1 MKKFTFKGVLDGFRQ
16 TVQPQAIRQEQEIQ
30 ESLKIEHFAL
40 RKTFRH
46 GFPYSPTAFAFDPVQ
61 KLLAIGDKNGSL
73 RILGRPG
80 VDAHIKHEG
89 ESECAVILTDFIVN
103 DGKLVTVTADDTIH
117 LWNLRQKVPQ
127 VIQSLKFQ
135 RERVTCIHLPV
146 ASKWLYVGTEKGN
159 IHVVH
164 IESFALSGYVI
175 NWNKAIEVV
184 RASHPGAVI
193 ALCDNPLDANKLLI
207 AFECGLLVLWD
218 LKGKFAEMRW
228 QSAEPVKSIAW
239 HYEGKYFVSSHK
251 DGSICSWPMRPTPK
265 PQSLVFPHAKTS
277 KDGTLEKCNSI
288 YKVDL
293 KASQSG
299 ETFTIFSGGM
309 PTEKGAKS
317 NCITVMVG
325 KTTTVL
331 EMEHAVVDFITL
343 CENPWTSETQ
353 EPYAI
358 AVLLQ
363 YDLVLIDLLT
373 PGFPCFESPYPMDL
387 HESPVTCCTYLTDCP
402 SDLVPAFYSVG
413 RTTTSKKTGFSER
426 EWPISGGEWSPA
438 SCSYSEI
445 VITGHQDGSLKFW
458 DSGAGTLQILY
469 KLKTAKIFEK
479 SKNLQSETTGMD
491 HPLAIQLIYLCSESR
506 RLCVAGSLGQVL
518 LFKFR
523 KVESTSD
530 VLVLEIPILFEN
542 YEDIYGTSPEC
553 DFIPHQV
560 QKTESSES
568 DKTDNLLRV
577 KTGAQ
582 RKPPG
587 FQSQLVCLTTGPNR
601 RVVQVTSLC
610 INSNY
615 GLMAYGTEYGLV
627 IIDIIQKVCLLSVA
641 CPDLYG
647 AHDPYS
653 RTPKSPKRIEN
664 KDEQS
669 RSPSSDQINGS
680 TTAPVASACSS
691 GGNKVVV
698 SGSPNNH
705 LRSEANSSIDEYL
718 SGAGAGSSGCGVG
731 GAGGGG
737 GVGNVIGS
745 AGTGSG
751 GANVGKVSFTEQ
763 ASTSSI
769 SFDNAADSQAA
780 GIYMGD
786 TDKVDGSFSRS
797 RSSSMSSID
806 MSSAESVTCL
816 AFIETFAKKSDILS
830 LVPTLWIGT
839 SFGSILTLVVSMPE
853 REVRKSQPVLVTING
868 GPILRLKGS
877 ITSMS
882 FLDAFGTIIP
892 FSYEPW
898 RDDSRDGKKDRTP
911 TKSSS
916 RTSPT
921 FTPTTA
927 NTISNT
933 SGGNVST
940 SASSSGISGSVS
952 TGLDN
957 IADRQYVIIASEKQ
971 TKVYDIANQCCINR
985 IQLSEMDYAVKAATI
1000 TMKGGTCLATYL
1012 SNGHLMVHSLPSLKM
1027 LLDTEFLPIMNLSF
1041 QTKCKQGI
1049 VDPMLSIWGQQIIV
1063 HEDITQISKIFCF
1076 SNKGHGLYMASPT
1089 EIQKFT
1095 ISSEFCQFILEMM
1108 GNLYTVQ
1115 EMPEQPK
1122 ESFFKGLFG
1131 GGAKSLD
1138 REELFGEQSGKANRS
1153 IAKHIPGPTI
1163 DQLNQRASTAASEIS
1178 RAHQLAME
1186 RGEKLNLLEER
1197 AERMANQAQDFSGT
1211 AHNLMLK
1218 YKDKKWYQL

>member
-1 MKKFTFKGVLDGFRQ
+1 MKKFTFRGVLDGFRN
-16 TVQPQAIRQEQEIQ
+16 TVQPQTARQEQEIH
-30 ESLKIEHFAL
+30 ETLRPEHFAIK
-40 RKTFRH
+40 KTFRH
-46 GFPYSPTAFAFDPVQ
+46 GFPYSPSAFAFDPVQ
-61 KLLAIGDKNGSL
+61 RLLVIGDKSGSL
-73 RILGRPG
+73 RLLGRPG
-80 VDAHIKHEG
+80 VDTHVSHEG
-89 ESECAVILTDFIVN
+89 ESACPVILAEFLVN

-117 LWNLRQKVPQ
+117 LWNIRQKVPQ

-135 RERVTCIHLPV
+135 RERVTCIHLAV

-159 IHVVH
+159 IHVVN
-164 IESFALSGYVI
+164 IDTFALSGYVI
-175 NWNKAIEVV
+175 NWNKAIELG
-184 RASHPGAVI
+184 RATHPGAVI
-193 ALCDNPLDANKLLI
+193 ALCDNPIDANKLLL
-207 AFECGLLVLWD
+207 AYECGLLVLWD
-218 LKGKFAEMRW
+218 LKGKCAEIRW
-228 QSAEPVKSIAW
+228 VSSDPVKSIAW

-265 PQSLVFPHAKTS
+265 PQSLVYPHAKTS
-277 KDGTLEKCNSI
+277 RDGTMEKCNPI
-288 YKVDL
+288 FKVDL
-293 KASQSG
+293 KASESG

-331 EMEHAVVDFITL
+331 EMEHTVVDFITL

-387 HESPVTCCTYLTDCP
+387 HESPVTYCTYLTDCP

-426 EWPISGGEWSPA
+426 EWPVSGGEWSPA
-438 SCSYSEI
+438 SCSYAEI
-445 VITGHQDGSLKFW
+445 VITGHQDGTLKFW
-458 DSGAGTLQILY
+458 DSGAGSLQILY

-479 SKNLQSETTGMD
+479 SKSIQTDNSTE
-491 HPLAIQLIYLCSESR
+491 HPLAIQLIHLCSVSR
-506 RLCVAGSLGQVL
+506 RLCVAGAMGQVI

-523 KVESTSD
+523 KVETTSE

-542 YEDIYGTSPEC
+542 FDDIYGTSPEC

-577 KTGAQ
+577 KSGAQ

-587 FQSQLVCLTTGPNR
+587 FQSQLVCLTTGPNKR
-601 RVVQVTSLC
+601 TVQVTSLC
-610 INSNY
+610 ISSAY

-627 IIDIIQKVCLLSVA
+627 IIDIIQKVCLLSIA

-653 RTPKSPKRIEN
+653 RTPKSPKRIET
-664 KDEQS
+664 KDDQS
-669 RSPSSDQINGS
+669 RSPSSDQLCDAQAEPS
-680 TTAPVASACSS
+680 KCCLCAY
-691 GGNKVVV
+691 
-698 SGSPNNH
+698 
-705 LRSEANSSIDEYL
+705 LRK
-718 SGAGAGSSGCGVG
+718 CFVG
-731 GAGGGG
+731 
-737 GVGNVIGS
+737 
-745 AGTGSG
+745 
-751 GANVGKVSFTEQ
+751 E
-763 ASTSSI
+763 
-769 SFDNAADSQAA
+769 
-780 GIYMGD
+780 
-786 TDKVDGSFSRS
+786 KVDGSFSRS

-816 AFIETFAKKSDILS
+816 AFIESYNKRNDMLS
-830 LVPTLWIGT
+830 VVPTLWVGT

-868 GPILRLKGS
+868 GPVLRLKGA

-892 FSYEPW
+892 FSSEPW
-898 RDDSRDGKKDRTP
+898 RDDSRDAKKERTP

-952 TGLDN
+952 TGLDT
-957 IADRQYVIIASEKQ
+957 IADRQYIVIASEKQ
-971 TKVYDIANQCCINR
+971 TKVFDIANQCCANR
-985 IQLSEMDYAVKAATI
+985 IQFSEMDFAVKAKTI
-1000 TMKGGTCLATYL
+1000 TMKDGTCLATYL
-1012 SNGHLMVHSLPSLKM
+1012 SNGHLMVHSLPSLK
-1027 LLDTEFLPIMNLSF
+1027 LLMDTEFLPLMDLR
-1041 QTKCKQGI
+1041 
-1049 VDPMLSIWGQQIIV
+1049 
-1063 HEDITQISKIFCF
+1063 ISKIFCF

-1095 ISSEFCQFILEMM
+1095 ISSEFCQFILDMM
-1108 GNLYTVQ
+1108 GSLYTVQ

-1153 IAKHIPGPTI
+1153 IAKHIPGPTLE
-1163 DQLNQRASTAASEIS
+1163 QLNQRASTAASEIS
-1178 RAHQLAME
+1178 RAHLLAME
-1186 RGEKLNLLEER
+1186 RGEKLNMLEER
-1197 AERMANQAQDFSGT
+1197 AERMSNQAQDFSGT
-1211 AHNLMLK
+1211 AHSLMLK

>member
-1 MKKFTFKGVLDGFRQ
+1 MKKFTFRGVLDGFRN
-16 TVQPQAIRQEQEIQ
+16 TVQPQTARQEQEIH
-30 ESLKIEHFAL
+30 ETLRPEHFAIK
-40 RKTFRH
+40 KTFRH
-46 GFPYSPTAFAFDPVQ
+46 GFPYSPSAFAFDPVQ
-61 KLLAIGDKNGSL
+61 RLLVIGDKSGSL
-73 RILGRPG
+73 RLLGRPG
-80 VDAHIKHEG
+80 VDTHVSHEG
-89 ESECAVILTDFIVN
+89 ESACPVILAEFLVN

-117 LWNLRQKVPQ
+117 LWNIRQKVPQ

-135 RERVTCIHLPV
+135 RERVTCIHLAV

-159 IHVVH
+159 IHVVN
-164 IESFALSGYVI
+164 IDTFALSGYVI
-175 NWNKAIEVV
+175 NWNKAIELG
-184 RASHPGAVI
+184 RATHPGAVI
-193 ALCDNPLDANKLLI
+193 ALCDNPIDANKLLL
-207 AFECGLLVLWD
+207 AYECGLLVLWD
-218 LKGKFAEMRW
+218 LKGKCAEIRW
-228 QSAEPVKSIAW
+228 VSSDPVKSIAW

-265 PQSLVFPHAKTS
+265 PQSLVYPHAKTS
-277 KDGTLEKCNSI
+277 RDGTMEKCNPI
-288 YKVDL
+288 FKVDL
-293 KASQSG
+293 KASESG

-331 EMEHAVVDFITL
+331 EMEHTVVDFITL

-387 HESPVTCCTYLTDCP
+387 HESPVTYCTYLTDCP

-426 EWPISGGEWSPA
+426 EWPVSGGEWSPA
-438 SCSYSEI
+438 SCSYAEI
-445 VITGHQDGSLKFW
+445 VITGHQDGTLKFW
-458 DSGAGTLQILY
+458 DSGAGSLQILY

-479 SKNLQSETTGMD
+479 SKSIQTDNSTE
-491 HPLAIQLIYLCSESR
+491 HPLAIQLIHLCSVSR
-506 RLCVAGSLGQVL
+506 RLCVAGAMGQVI

-523 KVESTSD
+523 KVETTSE

-542 YEDIYGTSPEC
+542 FDDIYGTSPEC

-577 KTGAQ
+577 KSGAQ

-587 FQSQLVCLTTGPNR
+587 FQSQLVCLTTGPNKR
-601 RVVQVTSLC
+601 TVQVTSLC
-610 INSNY
+610 ISSAY

-627 IIDIIQKVCLLSVA
+627 IIDIIQKVCLLSIA

-653 RTPKSPKRIEN
+653 RTPKSPKRIET
-664 KDEQS
+664 KDDQS
-669 RSPSSDQINGS
+669 RSPSSDQINGGT
-680 TTAPVASACSS
+680 TTAPAASACSS
-691 GGNKVVV
+691 GATKVPF

-705 LRSEANSSIDEYL
+705 HIRYETNPSANDEPL
-718 SGAGAGSSGCGVG
+718 TGAAASSSGS
-731 GAGGGG
+731 
-737 GVGNVIGS
+737 GNK
-745 AGTGSG
+745 A
-751 GANVGKVSFTEQ
+751 SFTEQ
-763 ASTSSI
+763 ASTSST
-769 SFDNAADSQAA
+769 SFDYAADGQAA
-780 GIYMGD
+780 ASSGIYVGE
-786 TDKVDGSFSRS
+786 TEKVDGSFSRS

-816 AFIETFAKKSDILS
+816 AFIESYNKRNDMLS
-830 LVPTLWIGT
+830 VVPTLWVGT

-868 GPILRLKGS
+868 GPVLRLKGA

-892 FSYEPW
+892 FSSEPW
-898 RDDSRDGKKDRTP
+898 RDDSRDAKKERTP

-952 TGLDN
+952 TGLDT
-957 IADRQYVIIASEKQ
+957 IADRQYIVIASEKQ
-971 TKVYDIANQCCINR
+971 TKVFDIANQCCANR
-985 IQLSEMDYAVKAATI
+985 IQFSEMDFAVKAKTI
-1000 TMKGGTCLATYL
+1000 TMKDGTCLATYL
-1012 SNGHLMVHSLPSLKM
+1012 SNGHLMVHSLPSLK
-1027 LLDTEFLPIMNLSF
+1027 LLMDTEFLPLMDLR
-1041 QTKCKQGI
+1041 
-1049 VDPMLSIWGQQIIV
+1049 
-1063 HEDITQISKIFCF
+1063 ISKIFCF

-1095 ISSEFCQFILEMM
+1095 ISSEFCQFILDMM
-1108 GNLYTVQ
+1108 GSLYTVQ

-1153 IAKHIPGPTI
+1153 IAKHIPGPTLE
-1163 DQLNQRASTAASEIS
+1163 QLNQRASTAASEIS
-1178 RAHQLAME
+1178 RAHLLAME
-1186 RGEKLNLLEER
+1186 RGEKLNMLEER
-1197 AERMANQAQDFSGT
+1197 AERMSNQAQDFSGT
-1211 AHNLMLK
+1211 AHSLMLK

>member
-1 MKKFTFKGVLDGFRQ
+1 MKKFTFRGVLDGFRN
-16 TVQPQAIRQEQEIQ
+16 TVQPQTARQEQEIH
-30 ESLKIEHFAL
+30 ETLRPEHFAIK
-40 RKTFRH
+40 KTFRH
-46 GFPYSPTAFAFDPVQ
+46 GFPYSPSAFAFDPVQ
-61 KLLAIGDKNGSL
+61 RLLVIGDKSGSL
-73 RILGRPG
+73 RLLGRPG
-80 VDAHIKHEG
+80 VDTHVSHEG
-89 ESECAVILTDFIVN
+89 ESACPVILAEFLVN

-117 LWNLRQKVPQ
+117 LWNIRQKVPQ

-135 RERVTCIHLPV
+135 RERVTCIHLAV

-159 IHVVH
+159 IHVVN
-164 IESFALSGYVI
+164 IDTFALSGYVI
-175 NWNKAIEVV
+175 NWNKAIELG
-184 RASHPGAVI
+184 RATHPGAVI
-193 ALCDNPLDANKLLI
+193 ALCDNPIDANKLLL
-207 AFECGLLVLWD
+207 AYECGLLVLWD
-218 LKGKFAEMRW
+218 LKGKCAEIRW
-228 QSAEPVKSIAW
+228 VSSDPVKSIAW

-265 PQSLVFPHAKTS
+265 PQSLVYPHAKTS
-277 KDGTLEKCNSI
+277 RDGTMEKCNPI
-288 YKVDL
+288 FKVDL
-293 KASQSG
+293 KASESG

-331 EMEHAVVDFITL
+331 EMEHTVVDFITL

-387 HESPVTCCTYLTDCP
+387 HESPVTYCTYLTDCP

-426 EWPISGGEWSPA
+426 EWPVSGGEWSPA
-438 SCSYSEI
+438 SCSYAEI
-445 VITGHQDGSLKFW
+445 VITGHQDGTLKFW
-458 DSGAGTLQILY
+458 DSGAGSLQILY

-479 SKNLQSETTGMD
+479 SKSIQTDNSTE
-491 HPLAIQLIYLCSESR
+491 HPLAIQLIHLCSVSR
-506 RLCVAGSLGQVL
+506 RLCVAGAMGQVI

-523 KVESTSD
+523 KVETTSE

-542 YEDIYGTSPEC
+542 FDDIYGTSPEC

-577 KTGAQ
+577 KSGAQ

-587 FQSQLVCLTTGPNR
+587 FQSQLVCLTTGPNKR
-601 RVVQVTSLC
+601 TVQVTSLC
-610 INSNY
+610 ISSAY

-627 IIDIIQKVCLLSVA
+627 IIDIIQKVCLLSIA

-653 RTPKSPKRIEN
+653 RTPKSPKRIET
-664 KDEQS
+664 KDDQS
-669 RSPSSDQINGS
+669 RSPSSDQVRLRKFTFFIIF
-680 TTAPVASACSS
+680 C
-691 GGNKVVV
+691 
-698 SGSPNNH
+698 NH
-705 LRSEANSSIDEYL
+705 FF
-718 SGAGAGSSGCGVG
+718 
-731 GAGGGG
+731 
-737 GVGNVIGS
+737 
-745 AGTGSG
+745 
-751 GANVGKVSFTEQ
+751 KKQ
-763 ASTSSI
+763 
-769 SFDNAADSQAA
+769 
-780 GIYMGD
+780 
-786 TDKVDGSFSRS
+786 KVDGSFSRS

-816 AFIETFAKKSDILS
+816 AFIESYNKRNDMLS
-830 LVPTLWIGT
+830 VVPTLWVGT

-868 GPILRLKGS
+868 GPVLRLKGA

-892 FSYEPW
+892 FSSEPW
-898 RDDSRDGKKDRTP
+898 RDDSRDAKKERTP

-952 TGLDN
+952 TGLDT
-957 IADRQYVIIASEKQ
+957 IADRQYIVIASEKQ
-971 TKVYDIANQCCINR
+971 TKVFDIANQCCANR
-985 IQLSEMDYAVKAATI
+985 IQFSEMDFAVKAKTI
-1000 TMKGGTCLATYL
+1000 TMKDGTCLATYL
-1012 SNGHLMVHSLPSLKM
+1012 SNGHLMVHSLPSLK
-1027 LLDTEFLPIMNLSF
+1027 LLMDTEFLPLMDLR
-1041 QTKCKQGI
+1041 
-1049 VDPMLSIWGQQIIV
+1049 
-1063 HEDITQISKIFCF
+1063 ISKIFCF

-1095 ISSEFCQFILEMM
+1095 ISSEFCQFILDMM
-1108 GNLYTVQ
+1108 GSLYTVQ

-1153 IAKHIPGPTI
+1153 IAKHIPGPTLE
-1163 DQLNQRASTAASEIS
+1163 QLNQRASTAASEIS
-1178 RAHQLAME
+1178 RAHLLAME
-1186 RGEKLNLLEER
+1186 RGEKLNMLEER
-1197 AERMANQAQDFSGT
+1197 AERMSNQAQDFSGT
-1211 AHNLMLK
+1211 AHSLMLK